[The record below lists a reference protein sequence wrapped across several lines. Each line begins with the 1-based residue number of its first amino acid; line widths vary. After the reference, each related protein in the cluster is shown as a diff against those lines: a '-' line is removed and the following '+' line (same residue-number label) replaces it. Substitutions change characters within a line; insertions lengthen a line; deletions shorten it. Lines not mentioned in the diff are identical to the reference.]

1 MKKQIHKMNPPAN
14 PYDVHAWNAFYAQN
28 PGYHRSVGA
37 GGSNPPADPPTDPPA
52 DPPVISPE
60 QYAALQKQNEDLA
73 AEQERLT
80 AKIAEAEKHR
90 KKQEA
95 EAKAAIAEAARKNGD
110 VEALEASWNEK
121 YTTGITERETAIE
134 KLNAT
139 IHKITVGATAT
150 AMSADLAL
158 QGSSGVLKPHIEARL
173 TMELK
178 DGEPVVRVRG
188 KDGKPSAMTLEDL
201 KAEISNDSAFAPILK
216 GSDASGGGKPG
227 DKGADGKKT
236 MKRSAYNGL
245 SPNEQ
250 STFIHSGG
258 SVID

>member
-14 PYDVHAWNAFYAQN
+14 PYDVAAWNKFYAQN

-37 GGSNPPADPPTDPPA
+37 EGNNDDGGDDDGGKGEENKIT
-52 DPPVISPE
+52 PE
-60 QYAALQKQNEDLA
+60 QYAALQKQNEELA
-73 AEQERLT
+73 AERDRLT
-80 AKIAEAEKHR
+80 AKNAEAEKHR

-121 YTTGITERETAIE
+121 YTTGITEREAAIE

-178 DGEPVVRVRG
+178 DDEPVVRVLG

-201 KAEISNDSAFAPILK
+201 KAEITNDSAFAPILK

-236 MKRSAYNGL
+236 MKRGAFNGL

-250 STFIHSGG
+250 STFIRSGG